1 MTRGTAL
8 PDTTNVGVV
17 TVNIEATVTVMA
29 EIGIEVV
36 VEAG

>member
-8 PDTTNVGVV
+8 PDTTSVV
-17 TVNIEATVTVMA
+17 EETVNTEAIVIVMV
-29 EIGIEVV
+29 ETGTGV